1 MRRSNVQRN
10 YETLSSADHPYPLR
24 AVTIDGHAHLGT
36 VTAALES
43 GVTVFCGVNGVGKT
57 QFLKTLSAHLDGGD
71 TGDATVETQV
81 QAIAKTVKCVH
92 VDTGWECFD
101 TVNQVSRTPSLDE
114 RRAASDQPPKDK
126 QTAALLGFI
135 LNRDYDSASAQE
147 LDRDDTDSTGTST
160 WYYYELTYRG
170 ATYGPREMSLGEL
183 AASIV
188 LRALRTARHG
198 SVLLLDEP
206 ENFLSPQARRRL
218 LDVIVSHAVERKLS
232 VVIASH
238 SIEMAHRLSTTS
250 LRTIERASQ
259 GTGVAIDRM
268 TFPSQ
273 VARAI
278 GIEQRPDVLL
288 LVEDAF
294 ARLLLKAILA
304 RQVPAW
310 RMELGIV
317 EVGREHGSVGGGEGA
332 VNQVAKVLS
341 DNNIGIRVLGV
352 LDGDARK
359 QKDFHDKPYLTFL
372 PGQVDPESVVL
383 DALAASPSS
392 AASALDVPEEAIAK
406 GLRAVE
412 GVDSHDR
419 PATLC
424 QTVGVEVTEI
434 VGYAARWFATSP
446 HHAQHVRELMEKI
459 KSTLHPDH
467 SESTHV
473 SVH

>member
-1 MRRSNVQRN
+1 MGALGLRRSNVQRD

-24 AVTIDGHAHLGT
+24 AVTIDGHVHLGT
-36 VTAALES
+36 VTALLES

-57 QFLKTLSAHLDGGD
+57 QFLKILSAHLDGGD
-71 TGDATVETQV
+71 AGDATVETQV
-81 QAIAKTVKCVH
+81 QAIATTAKCVH

-114 RRAASDQPPKDK
+114 KRAASDQPPKDK

-147 LDRDDTDSTGTST
+147 LDRDDTDGTGTST

-238 SIEMAHRLSTTS
+238 SIEMAHRLPTTS
-250 LRTIERASQ
+250 LRAIERDPR

-273 VARAI
+273 VARAV
-278 GIEQRPDVLL
+278 GIEQRPRVLL

-294 ARLLLKAILA
+294 ARSLLKAILV
-304 RQVPAW
+304 RQLPAW
-310 RMELGIV
+310 RMELGVI
-317 EVGREHGSVGGGEGA
+317 ESGREHGSVGGGDGA
-332 VNQVAKVLS
+332 VVQAARALS
-341 DNNIGIRVLGV
+341 DNDIGIRVLGV
-352 LDGDARK
+352 LDGDARE
-359 QKDFHDKPYLTFL
+359 QRGFRDKPYLAFL
-372 PGQVDPESVVL
+372 PGLAAPESVVL
-383 DALAASPSS
+383 DALATSPSS
-392 AASALDVPEEAIAK
+392 AAAVLDVPEEAIAK

-412 GVDSHDR
+412 GVDIHDR
-419 PATLC
+419 PSTLC
-424 QTVGVEVTEI
+424 RAIGIEVSEI
-434 VGYAARWFATSP
+434 VGYAARWLATSP
-446 HHAQHVRELMEKI
+446 HHAQHLRELIDKVNELLL
-459 KSTLHPDH
+459 TEHL
-467 SESTHV
+467 E
-473 SVH
+473 

>member
-24 AVTIDGHAHLGT
+24 AVTIDGHVHLGT
-36 VTAALES
+36 VTALLES

-71 TGDATVETQV
+71 TGDATVEV
-81 QAIAKTVKCVH
+81 DVHAIAKAVKCVH

-114 RRAASDQPPKDK
+114 KRAASDQPPMDK

-147 LDRDDTDSTGTST
+147 LDRDDTDGAGTST
-160 WYYYELTYRG
+160 WHYYELTYRG

-188 LRALRTARHG
+188 LRALRTARYG

-218 LDVIVSHAVERKLS
+218 LDVIVSHAVDRKLS

-238 SIEMAHRLSTTS
+238 SIEMARRLPATS
-250 LRTIERASQ
+250 LRTIERDLR

-268 TFPSQ
+268 RFPSQ
-273 VARAI
+273 VAHAI
-278 GIEQRPDVLL
+278 GIEERPDVLL
-288 LVEDAF
+288 LVEDSF
-294 ARLLLKAILA
+294 ARLLLKAILT
-304 RQVPAW
+304 RQFPEW

-317 EVGREHGSVGGGEGA
+317 EAGREHGSLSGGEGA
-332 VNQVAKVLS
+332 VAQAAKALS
-341 DNNIGIRVLGV
+341 DNDIGIRVLGV
-352 LDGDARK
+352 LDGDAR
-359 QKDFHDKPYLTFL
+359 QKESFCDKPYLAFL
-372 PGQVDPESVVL
+372 PGLAAPESVVL
-383 DALAASPSS
+383 DAVAASPSS
-392 AASALDVPEEAIAK
+392 AATVLDVPEEAIAK
-406 GLRAVE
+406 GLRVVE

-424 QTVGVEVTEI
+424 QAVGVEVTEI
-434 VGYAARWFATSP
+434 VGYAARWLATSP
-446 HHAQHVRELMEKI
+446 DHAQHVQELMEKI
-459 KSTLHPDH
+459 NTTLYLGHG
-467 SESTHV
+467 ESTEV
-473 SVH
+473 DVH

>member
-1 MRRSNVQRN
+1 MRRSNVQRD
-10 YETLSSADHPYPLR
+10 YETLSSANHPYPLR
-24 AVTIDGHAHLGT
+24 AVTIDGHVHLGT
-36 VTAALES
+36 VTTLLES

-57 QFLKTLSAHLDGGD
+57 QFLKTLSAHLDGSD
-71 TGDATVETQV
+71 IGDATVETEV
-81 QAIAKTVKCVH
+81 DAIAKTVKCVH

-114 RRAASDQPPKDK
+114 KRAASDQPPEDK

-160 WYYYELTYRG
+160 WYHYEVTYRG

-188 LRALRTARHG
+188 LRALRTARYG

-218 LDVIVSHAVERKLS
+218 LDVIVSHAVNRKLS

-238 SIEMAHRLSTTS
+238 SIEMAHRLPTTS
-250 LRTIERASQ
+250 LRTIERDPQ
-259 GTGVAIDRM
+259 GTGVAIDTM

-304 RQVPAW
+304 RQLPAW
-310 RMELGIV
+310 RMALGIV
-317 EVGREHGSVGGGEGA
+317 ESGRKHGSVGGGDGA
-332 VNQVAKVLS
+332 VVQAAKALS
-341 DNNIGIRVLGV
+341 DNDIGIRVLGV
-352 LDGDARK
+352 LDGDAR
-359 QKDFHDKPYLTFL
+359 QQIALRDKPYLAFL
-372 PGQVDPESVVL
+372 PGLAGPESVVL
-383 DALAASPSS
+383 DAVMASPS
-392 AASALDVPEEAIAK
+392 AAAAALDVPEEAIAK

-424 QTVGVEVTEI
+424 RAVGIEVTEI

-446 HHAQHVRELMEKI
+446 HHVHHVQELMEKI
-459 KSTLHPDH
+459 NAMLHLDH
-467 SESTHV
+467 GESTEV
-473 SVH
+473 GVH

>member
-1 MRRSNVQRN
+1 MRRSNVQRD

-24 AVTIDGHAHLGT
+24 AITIDGHVHLGT
-36 VTAALES
+36 VTALLES

-71 TGDATVETQV
+71 TGDATVDV
-81 QAIAKTVKCVH
+81 DVHAIARMVKCVH

-101 TVNQVSRTPSLDE
+101 TVNQVSRTSSLDE
-114 RRAASDQPPKDK
+114 KRVASDQPPKDK

-147 LDRDDTDSTGTST
+147 LDRDDIDGTGTST

-188 LRALRTARHG
+188 LRALRTARYG

-232 VVIASH
+232 IVIASH
-238 SIEMAHRLSTTS
+238 SIEMAHRLPTTS
-250 LRTIERASQ
+250 LRTIERDPQ
-259 GTGVAIDRM
+259 GTGVAVDRM

-304 RQVPAW
+304 RQLPAW

-317 EVGREHGSVGGGEGA
+317 ESGREHGTVGGGDGA
-332 VNQVAKVLS
+332 VVQAAKALS
-341 DNNIGIRVLGV
+341 DNDIGIRVLGV
-352 LDGDARK
+352 LDGDARE
-359 QKDFHDKPYLTFL
+359 QKGFRDKPYLAFL
-372 PGQVDPESVVL
+372 PGLDAPEGVVL
-383 DALAASPSS
+383 DAVAASPSS
-392 AASALDVPEEAIAK
+392 AAAAFDVPEEAIAK

-424 QTVGVEVTEI
+424 QAVGVEVTEI
-434 VGYAARWFATSP
+434 VGYAARWLATSP
-446 HHAQHVRELMEKI
+446 DHAQHVRELMEKI
-459 KSTLHPDH
+459 YALVRLGHG
-467 SESTHV
+467 ESTEAGV
-473 SVH
+473 R

>member
-1 MRRSNVQRN
+1 MGLRRSNVQRD
-10 YETLSSADHPYPLR
+10 YKTLSSADHPYPLR
-24 AVTIDGHAHLGT
+24 AVTIDRHAHLGT
-36 VTAALES
+36 VTASLES

-57 QFLKTLSAHLDGGD
+57 QFLKTLSTHLGGGE
-71 TGDATVETQV
+71 TGNATVETQV
-81 QAIAKTVKCVH
+81 HDIAKTVKCVH

-114 RRAASDQPPKDK
+114 KRAASDQPPKDK

-147 LDRDDTDSTGTST
+147 LDRDDTDGIGTST

-188 LRALRTARHG
+188 LRALRTAWHG

-218 LDVIVSHAVERKLS
+218 LDVVVSHAVERKLS

-238 SIEMAHRLSTTS
+238 SIEMAHRLPTTS
-250 LRTIERASQ
+250 LLTIERDPR

-278 GIEQRPDVLL
+278 GVEQRPDVLL

-294 ARLLLKAILA
+294 AHLLLKAILA
-304 RQVPAW
+304 RQLPAW

-317 EVGREHGSVGGGEGA
+317 ESGREHGSVGGGDGA
-332 VNQVAKVLS
+332 VVQVAKALS
-341 DNNIGIRVLGV
+341 GNDIGIRVLGI
-352 LDGDARK
+352 LDGDARE
-359 QKDFHDKPYLTFL
+359 QKAFRGKPYLAFL
-372 PGQVDPESVVL
+372 PGLAAPENVVL
-383 DALAASPSS
+383 DAVAASPSS
-392 AASALDVPEEAIAK
+392 AAAALDVPEEAIAK

-412 GVDSHDR
+412 GVESHDR

-424 QTVGVEVTEI
+424 QAVGIEVAEI
-434 VGYAARWFATSP
+434 VGYAARWLATSP
-446 HHAQHVRELMEKI
+446 HHAQHVRDLMEKI
-459 KSTLHPDH
+459 NSLLHGNH
-467 SESTHV
+467 GEST
-473 SVH
+473 

>member
-1 MRRSNVQRN
+1 MRRSNVQRD

-24 AVTIDGHAHLGT
+24 AITIDRHVHLGT
-36 VTAALES
+36 VTASLES

-57 QFLKTLSAHLDGGD
+57 QFLNSLSARLDGGD
-71 TGDATVETQV
+71 TGDATVDV
-81 QAIAKTVKCVH
+81 DVHAIAKAVKCVH

-101 TVNQVSRTPSLDE
+101 TVSQVSRAPSLDQK
-114 RRAASDQPPKDK
+114 RAASDRPPKDK

-147 LDRDDTDSTGTST
+147 LDRDDADGTGMST

-218 LDVIVSHAVERKLS
+218 LDVIVSHAVDRKLS

-238 SIEMAHRLSTTS
+238 SIEMARRLPTTS
-250 LRTIERASQ
+250 LRTIERDSQ
-259 GTGVAIDRM
+259 GTGVAIDSM
-268 TFPSQ
+268 MFPFR

-304 RQVPAW
+304 RQLPTW

-317 EVGREHGSVGGGEGA
+317 ESGRQHGSVGGGEGA
-332 VNQVAKVLS
+332 VVQAAKALS
-341 DNNIGIRVLGV
+341 DNDIGIRVLGI
-352 LDGDARK
+352 LDGDARE
-359 QKDFHDKPYLTFL
+359 QEALRGKPYLAFL
-372 PGQVDPESVVL
+372 PGLAAPESVVL
-383 DALAASPSS
+383 DAVLASPSS
-392 AASALDVPEEAIAK
+392 AAAALDVPEEAIAK

-424 QTVGVEVTEI
+424 QAVGIEVTEI
-434 VGYAARWFATSP
+434 VAYAARWLATSAE
-446 HHAQHVRELMEKI
+446 HSQHVQELMEKI
-459 KSTLHPDH
+459 NVTLQLGHG
-467 SESTHV
+467 E
-473 SVH
+473 